1 MIHVTGVCDL
11 LKKKGGVISFMK
23 LWALLLGIFFEII
36 FLYLE
41 YLYLT
46 SFHLGGSLF
55 SKPELCDMA
64 AAIFFFFGFGFIVI
78 GLRED

>member
-1 MIHVTGVCDL
+1 
-11 LKKKGGVISFMK
+11 LKKEGGYEFMK
-23 LWALLLGIFFEII
+23 LGALLAGLFFEII

-46 SFHLGGSLF
+46 NFDLGGSIF
-55 SKPELCDMA
+55 SKPELCNMA

-78 GLRED
+78 GLRGGKEKD